1 MSGSELRDARVG
13 RKWNQADLAGRLGVS
28 QAYVSL
34 LESGQRP
41 VPERLT
47 RKLVSVL
54 GLPASTLPVSTES
67 TPLPADDV
75 ARALGSLGYG
85 GFAHLRHS
93 RKFNPAEL
101 LVRTLSSSN
110 VEARLVD
117 ALPWVLVNYPKLDW
131 PWLLRQAKV
140 NDLQNRL
147 GFVVNVARE
156 VAEKRGK
163 SDAAQVLRYWEG
175 VLENS
180 RLQKE
185 DSFAN
190 DALTEA
196 ERKWLRNNRS
206 SAAAHWNLLTG
217 MSAENASNAF

>member
-75 ARALGSLGYG
+75 ARALSSLGYS
-85 GFAHLRHS
+85 GFAHLRHA

-110 VEARLVD
+110 VEARLVE
-117 ALPWVLVNYPKLDW
+117 ALPWVLVNYPNVDW
-131 PWLLRQAKV
+131 PWLLREAKV

-147 GFVVNVARE
+147 GFVVTVARE
-156 VAEKRGK
+156 VAEKCGK
-163 SDAAQVLRYWEG
+163 SAAADVLRHWEG

-185 DSFAN
+185 DAFAQ
-190 DALTEA
+190 DALTDV
-196 ERKWLRNNRS
+196 ERRWLRSNRS
-206 SAAAHWNLLTG
+206 KAAEHWNLLT
-217 MSAENASNAF
+217 AVNAQTVADA

>member
-13 RKWNQADLAGRLGVS
+13 KKWNQADLAGRLAVS

-75 ARALGSLGYG
+75 ARALGSLGYS
-85 GFAHLRHS
+85 GFAHLRHA

-101 LVRTLSSSN
+101 LVRTLRSSN
-110 VEARLVD
+110 VEARLVE
-117 ALPWVLVNYPKLDW
+117 ALPWLLVNYPRVDW
-131 PWLLRQAKV
+131 QWLLREAKV

-147 GFVVNVARE
+147 GFVVSVARE

-163 SDAAQVLRYWEG
+163 SDAVEVLRRWES

-185 DSFAN
+185 DSFAQ
-190 DALTEA
+190 DALTET

-206 SAAAHWNLLTG
+206 KVAAHWNLLTS
-217 MSAENASNAF
+217 MSAETVADAF